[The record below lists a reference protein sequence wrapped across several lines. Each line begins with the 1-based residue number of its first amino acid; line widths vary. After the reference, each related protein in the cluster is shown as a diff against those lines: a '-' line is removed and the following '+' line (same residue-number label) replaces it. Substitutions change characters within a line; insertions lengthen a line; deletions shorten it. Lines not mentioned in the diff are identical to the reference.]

1 MGGPKNHLN
10 QPNSCYVK
18 EKYKNSFESELVNLF
33 VECKVWMEH
42 PMAQGKTNICE
53 SRFKLDI
60 LKFQCCL

>member
-1 MGGPKNHLN
+1 
-10 QPNSCYVK
+10 VK